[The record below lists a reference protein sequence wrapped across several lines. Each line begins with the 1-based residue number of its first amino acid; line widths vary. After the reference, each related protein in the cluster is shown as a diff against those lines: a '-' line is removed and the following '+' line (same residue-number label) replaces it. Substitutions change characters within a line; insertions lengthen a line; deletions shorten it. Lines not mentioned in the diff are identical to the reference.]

1 MAEPSPDAIVDSPA
15 ASPSDPR
22 AARRRFLVQLGLL
35 AGAGAIPFLGRAVS
49 AGRARPTRLETARP
63 ALGTWV
69 RVVAVDGDES
79 RAARGIERAFAAIAR
94 VDRQMSIHRPDSQLA
109 RVNAAA
115 GVRAVAVDA
124 DVIDVV
130 SRACDGARRTGG
142 IYDPTVLPLMRLY
155 GFYDGAREGFP
166 SDRAIADALGRTGTH
181 LVALDRG
188 AGTLG
193 LTRRGAGLDLGSIG
207 KGWALDRAIDALRA
221 EGIGAGLVDV
231 GGNVYAM
238 GTPDE
243 HSSGWSIGVAHPVTG
258 AVDRRFTLRDEA
270 IATSGNAEQSH
281 RMGARL
287 VGHLLDAR
295 GGRPAKGPLSATV
308 RARTGV
314 DSDRCST
321 VAFLLGPGRFG
332 GFPGAL
338 EAHFIG

>member
-1 MAEPSPDAIVDSPA
+1 MAEPSPDHIVDSPA
-15 ASPSDPR
+15 SSASVPR

-35 AGAGAIPFLGRAVS
+35 AGAGVVPFMSRAVS
-49 AGRARPTRLETARP
+49 AKSARPTRLETARP
-63 ALGTWV
+63 ALGTWI

-79 RAARGIERAFAAIAR
+79 RAARGIERAFAAISL
-94 VDRQMSIHRPDSQLA
+94 VDRQMSIHRDDSQLS

-115 GVRAVAVDA
+115 GVRAVSVEAA
-124 DVIDVV
+124 LLDVV
-130 SRACDGARRTGG
+130 ERACDGARRTAGV
-142 IYDPTVLPLMRLY
+142 YDPTVLPLMRLY
-155 GFYDGAREGFP
+155 GFYDAPRSRFP
-166 SDRAIADALGRTGTH
+166 SDREIADALHRTGHH
-181 LVALDRG
+181 LVVVDRT
-188 AGTLG
+188 AGTVG

-221 EGIGAGLVDV
+221 EGISSGLIDV

-238 GTPDE
+238 GVPDE
-243 HSSGWSIGVAHPVTG
+243 HAAGWSIGVAHPVTG

-270 IATSGNAEQSH
+270 IATSGNSEQTH
-281 RMGARL
+281 RLGAAL

-314 DSDRCST
+314 DSDRSST
-321 VAFLLGPGRFG
+321 VAFLLGPGRFR

>member
-1 MAEPSPDAIVDSPA
+1 MAEPSPDHIVDSPPSS
-15 ASPSDPR
+15 ASVPR
-22 AARRRFLVQLGLL
+22 AERRRFLVQLGLL
-35 AGAGAIPFLGRAVS
+35 AGAGLIPFVGRGAS
-49 AGRARPTRLETARP
+49 AERGRPTRLETARP

-79 RAARGIERAFAAIAR
+79 RAARGVERAFAAISL
-94 VDRQMSIHRPDSQLA
+94 VDRQMSIHRADSQLA

-115 GVRAVAVDA
+115 GIRAVRVDA
-124 DVIDVV
+124 ALLDVV
-130 SRACDGARRTGG
+130 ARACDGSARTGG

-155 GFYDGAREGFP
+155 GFYGASRERYPTDREISDALTRTGRELVVA
-166 SDRAIADALGRTGTH
+166 DRA
-181 LVALDRG
+181 

-221 EGIGAGLVDV
+221 EGVASGLVDV

-238 GTPDE
+238 GVPDE
-243 HSSGWSIGVAHPVTG
+243 QAAGWNIGVSHPVTG

-270 IATSGNAEQSH
+270 IATSGNSEQSH
-281 RMGARL
+281 RLGKTL

-295 GGRPAKGPLSATV
+295 GGRPANGPLSATV

-321 VAFLLGPGRFG
+321 VAFLLGPGRFR
-332 GFPGAL
+332 GFPGAV

>member
-1 MAEPSPDAIVDSPA
+1 MAEPSPDHIVDSPA
-15 ASPSDPR
+15 ASPSQPR
-22 AARRRFLVQLGLL
+22 AARRRFLLQLGLL
-35 AGAGAIPFLGRAVS
+35 AGAGAIPLLSRAGG

-94 VDRQMSIHRPDSQLA
+94 VDRQMSIHRPDSQLS

-115 GVRAVAVDA
+115 GVRAVSVDRE
-124 DVIDVV
+124 VLEVV
-130 SRACDGARRTGG
+130 ERALDAAARTGG
-142 IYDPTVLPLMRLY
+142 VYDPTVLPLMRLY
-155 GFYDGAREGFP
+155 GFYGASRRRYP
-166 SDRAIADALGRTGTH
+166 SDRGIAEALRLTGH
-181 LVALDRG
+181 ALVAVDRN

-207 KGWALDRAIDALRA
+207 KGWALDRAVDALRA
-221 EGIGAGLVDV
+221 EGIESGLVDV
-231 GGNVYAM
+231 GGNVYAL
-238 GTPDE
+238 GVPDE
-243 HSSGWSIGVAHPVTG
+243 HSDGWAIGIAHPATG

-270 IATSGNAEQSH
+270 IATSGNSEQSH
-281 RMGARL
+281 RVGSAV

-314 DSDRCST
+314 DSDRGST

-332 GFPGAL
+332 GFPGAV